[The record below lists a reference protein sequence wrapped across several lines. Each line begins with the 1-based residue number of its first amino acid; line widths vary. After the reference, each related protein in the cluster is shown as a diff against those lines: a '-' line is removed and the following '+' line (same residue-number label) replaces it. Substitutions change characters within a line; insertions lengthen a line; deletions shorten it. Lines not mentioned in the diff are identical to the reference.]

1 MDETEPD
8 SRKRKKTAF
17 ITADLD
23 KLKKAYTSLCF
34 DKRNPLI
41 AVMRQ
46 DTEDVQKST
55 KVNPPCISCGREVR
69 PKQHAVSCDACEG
82 WQHRLCNTG
91 WHNRLN
97 TMARHGGVP
106 FYKLVLQL
114 RQEAEVVD
122 VAVRSADLERES
134 NRVYTALKKR
144 IQKAWDEYIEGAW
157 TTSHFLRAISS
168 CYSPSV
174 NTE

>member
-1 MDETEPD
+1 MFRRTV
-8 SRKRKKTAF
+8 RT
-17 ITADLD
+17 
-23 KLKKAYTSLCF
+23 
-34 DKRNPLI
+34 NN
-41 AVMRQ
+41 
-46 DTEDVQKST
+46 DV
-55 KVNPPCISCGREVR
+55 E
-69 PKQHAVSCDACEG
+69 
-82 WQHRLCNTG
+82 G

-134 NRVYTALKKR
+134 NRVYTALEKR
-144 IQKAWDEYIEGAW
+144 IQKAWDEYMEGAW

>member
-1 MDETEPD
+1 MQLTN
-8 SRKRKKTAF
+8 A
-17 ITADLD
+17 
-23 KLKKAYTSLCF
+23 
-34 DKRNPLI
+34 PLLI
-41 AVMRQ
+41 IPFF
-46 DTEDVQKST
+46 S
-55 KVNPPCISCGREVR
+55 
-69 PKQHAVSCDACEG
+69 
-82 WQHRLCNTG
+82 G

-134 NRVYTALKKR
+134 NRVYTALEKR
-144 IQKAWDEYIEGAW
+144 IQKAWDEYMEGAW

-174 NTE
+174 NTEWLNFSNMMWWLTEQCWTVCWTVTNSIRLCVSCVSCSDYNCCFCVLVISVFCSACCIYYLCIYFMFIL